1 MHHTFLY
8 ISLLSLHNYD
18 VKMPIISRFVEDV
31 NTRQL
36 LSFSFPQL
44 GYNLLEFNSWIPL
57 FHACGRHTPSFWV
70 TRMTCFESIDT
81 ICQIWPIRGY
91 TRNWCTGTSCL
102 KKWLQAPPPLLS
114 PRFLNSTEL
123 TTSEPGTGYLMKC
136 FVPPFDSYL
145 SLFLSYKSVLICSYR
160 IVVAN

>member
-57 FHACGRHTPSFWV
+57 FHACGHHTPSFWV
-70 TRMTCFESIDT
+70 TGTTCFESIDT

-91 TRNWCTGTSCL
+91 TRNWCTGTGCL

-114 PRFLNSTEL
+114 PVSPRFIFVFALSQFNGTDHLGAWNRLPNEVFCSTVWLVLE
-123 TTSEPGTGYLMKC
+123 
-136 FVPPFDSYL
+136 
-145 SLFLSYKSVLICSYR
+145 SLPVI
-160 IVVAN
+160 